1 MSAYLSRL
9 ILDQRS
15 RDVRRDLADC
25 QALHHRVMTA
35 FPAAD
40 DGRRAREQFGVL
52 YRAEE
57 HPRTGVVQLL
67 VQSAHEPDWSRLP
80 AHYLADTTGEA
91 DNPACRA
98 VDDAWTAIADGM
110 PLVFRLRANPTKRI
124 NETTNPNDKLADKRV
139 ELQTEAEWLAWLARK
154 GEAAGFELLSVEA
167 NADLGAGQQ
176 RRERIEDI
184 FGFSPEGE
192 PAARIPDARSNPI
205 PKVHG
210 GRRESGRLT
219 FGAVLFEGR
228 LRVTDAD
235 RFRAALAGGIGP
247 AKAYG
252 FGLLS
257 IAPAR

>member
-1 MSAYLSRL
+1 MNGW
-9 ILDQRS
+9 
-15 RDVRRDLADC
+15 
-25 QALHHRVMTA
+25 
-35 FPAAD
+35 PGWP
-40 DGRRAREQFGVL
+40 GR
-52 YRAEE
+52 
-57 HPRTGVVQLL
+57 
-67 VQSAHEPDWSRLP
+67 
-80 AHYLADTTGEA
+80 
-91 DNPACRA
+91 
-98 VDDAWTAIADGM
+98 
-110 PLVFRLRANPTKRI
+110 
-124 NETTNPNDKLADKRV
+124 
-139 ELQTEAEWLAWLARK
+139 
-154 GEAAGFELLSVEA
+154 AGFELLTVEA

-192 PAARIPDARSNPI
+192 PAARIPDTRSNPI

-210 GRRESGRLT
+210 GRRGTGQLT

-235 RFRAALAGGIGP
+235 LFRAALASGIGP